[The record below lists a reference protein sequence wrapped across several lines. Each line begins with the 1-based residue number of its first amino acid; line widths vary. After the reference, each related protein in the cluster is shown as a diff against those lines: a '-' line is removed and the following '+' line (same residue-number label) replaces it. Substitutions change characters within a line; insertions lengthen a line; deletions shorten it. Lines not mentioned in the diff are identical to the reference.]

1 MVALE
6 PKISAV
12 VPPFRSGKRQIT
24 PQIKREISRIKL
36 VKSAEEADNRYL
48 SINRSQGT
56 AILNGE
62 SFSLEFDDALV
73 RTDPQLMVQNFRNCE
88 NCEGDV
94 DRLKRDYF
102 ILWSWMYFSPFM
114 CDVTSLALIRG
125 RDVIRYPSFAIVF
138 GKSNCGK
145 TNLVDTL
152 MTSMLGKAH
161 NVEKSNFT
169 AARLRALQHG
179 FKRHPV
185 VFDDIGGRAFRTY
198 GSDMIKDELLPP
210 VAEYPGFVL
219 SMNRQPKSFPDEIV
233 KRSLMIYTTTALPQY
248 DEELRQR
255 MDDRIKA
262 VSEGLSSQLYKRYLR
277 EMLAQ
282 LDLEPLPED
291 WLLLSS
297 STLARIIS
305 ESTDASGE
313 AWCAP
318 VTWLD
323 YANKRYDRIKDRLS
337 GLLRPSAMA
346 NHEGETPNRWA
357 IENDRII
364 VWEQRDAFG
373 RRGFDWED
381 VPSTLVDEDASG
393 GNRTVLHKSQLEEF
407 LDRKIRPHR
416 GKRWRWLGALGGR

>member
-1 MVALE
+1 
-6 PKISAV
+6 
-12 VPPFRSGKRQIT
+12 
-24 PQIKREISRIKL
+24 
-36 VKSAEEADNRYL
+36 
-48 SINRSQGT
+48 
-56 AILNGE
+56 
-62 SFSLEFDDALV
+62 
-73 RTDPQLMVQNFRNCE
+73 
-88 NCEGDV
+88 
-94 DRLKRDYF
+94 
-102 ILWSWMYFSPFM
+102 
-114 CDVTSLALIRG
+114 
-125 RDVIRYPSFAIVF
+125 
-138 GKSNCGK
+138 
-145 TNLVDTL
+145 
-152 MTSMLGKAH
+152 
-161 NVEKSNFT
+161 
-169 AARLRALQHG
+169 
-179 FKRHPV
+179 
-185 VFDDIGGRAFRTY
+185 
-198 GSDMIKDELLPP
+198 MIKDELLPP

-219 SMNRQPKSFPDEIV
+219 SMNCQPKSFPDEIV

-248 DEELRQR
+248 DEDLRQR

-277 EMLAQ
+277 EVLAQ
-282 LDLEPLPED
+282 LEIEPLPED

-297 STLARIIS
+297 STLARIIA

-318 VTWLD
+318 VTWLG

-346 NHEGETPNRWA
+346 NHEGETPNGWA

-393 GNRTVLHKSQLEEF
+393 GNRTVLHKAQLEEF

>member
-1 MVALE
+1 M
-6 PKISAV
+6 
-12 VPPFRSGKRQIT
+12 
-24 PQIKREISRIKL
+24 
-36 VKSAEEADNRYL
+36 
-48 SINRSQGT
+48 
-56 AILNGE
+56 
-62 SFSLEFDDALV
+62 
-73 RTDPQLMVQNFRNCE
+73 M
-88 NCEGDV
+88 
-94 DRLKRDYF
+94 
-102 ILWSWMYFSPFM
+102 
-114 CDVTSLALIRG
+114 
-125 RDVIRYPSFAIVF
+125 
-138 GKSNCGK
+138 
-145 TNLVDTL
+145 
-152 MTSMLGKAH
+152 SMLGRAH

-169 AARLRALQHG
+169 AARLRALQQG

-318 VTWLD
+318 VTGWTTPT
-323 YANKRYDRIKDRLS
+323 NGMTGSRIV
-337 GLLRPSAMA
+337 SA
-346 NHEGETPNRWA
+346 GC
-357 IENDRII
+357 
-364 VWEQRDAFG
+364 
-373 RRGFDWED
+373 FDC
-381 VPSTLVDEDASG
+381 
-393 GNRTVLHKSQLEEF
+393 R
-407 LDRKIRPHR
+407 
-416 GKRWRWLGALGGR
+416 